1 MEFNIST
8 NILRDQDKNLN
19 YVVTPNATKIFER
32 IFCTENA
39 VQNSYTI
46 IGNYGTGKS
55 TFLWA
60 MEKNLLKEK
69 IYFSNK
75 LNSTIKSYQFLKIIG
90 DSTRLNFAFQKALK
104 LQTNATSRDIID
116 ELEKRRKLA
125 QKKKEAFVIIID
137 EFGKFLEY
145 INKNKEKNDLYL
157 LQLISEWVNDSEK
170 KSYFIITLHQSF
182 VSYSNSLDITEKLE
196 WEKIKGRFAE
206 LLFNEPVEQLLFFA
220 SQQLEK
226 ISIPSE
232 FELKFKQIIQVITD
246 SSLVAFNEKKSVGL
260 ANKLFPIDWL
270 SANILVQSLQRY
282 GQNERSLFTFLNEFN
297 RTQLNENIELF
308 NVSNVYDYLINNLSS
323 DIQNYNNPHRPQ
335 WMSCMRALE
344 RAELIFNDEYN
355 IASSIIK
362 TICLVNI
369 FCKTG
374 GTFNHDFTLK
384 YIELT
389 TSFDNKKID
398 SVLKKL
404 EKSGVIRFY
413 KHSNKINF
421 LEGTDIDIEQEL
433 TDISKEISMDF
444 SIADELV
451 KLINFPVENVKK
463 HSYER
468 GTPRYFEY
476 RILNDIDDVKMP
488 EGIIDGYINLVFNSK
503 IEEKRIEAI
512 VKKSDSYLFVLY
524 KNSEE
529 ISSEIFTI
537 SKYKLL
543 IQKFANDIN
552 ALKLLNE
559 ELQHH
564 INKLYWLV
572 TYNLYQE
579 TTGNIWFYK
588 GKKNEPI
595 TSRKHL
601 NNLLTDICDKE
612 YSKSPIIKNEL
623 FNRENLSAQINSAR
637 KLLMKQLLENENK
650 ESIGFAATKFP
661 PEKSIYL
668 SLIQQTGIHKQVN
681 GVYSLGEPNKDTSF
695 DSIWNASVK
704 FLNDSNNSKRNI
716 KDLYDL
722 LKEKPFKMKKGFIE
736 FWVPLFLIIKR
747 KEYGLFHE
755 TSGFISFLTNDI
767 LDLIHKA
774 PSNYYIKKYDV
785 EKNKDLLNLYKNLTN
800 ENTSEDEI
808 KMQLISIFRHFL
820 LLNNS
825 LNEFNKTTKG
835 ISLEA
840 QNLRTAIKE
849 AKDPEEALFVKF
861 PEALGYHFLNTRKP
875 SEEDLKKY
883 TSKIKIIAKEI
894 KESYIKLLKKIELV
908 ILESAEIKEPLD
920 FDNYSLKIKDKLN
933 GINKDLLSKEQKDFY
948 FFFNNFSSG
957 KDSWIESVSMAAL
970 GKPVEKILDNEIPLF
985 LNNLKVL
992 IKGLL
997 KSARIHNSKNN
1008 NIVLLECYYG
1018 DGKPSVEI
1026 EINVEAKKNESLKT
1040 ELLKKLEF
1048 LNPDE
1053 QKQILFELLKEI

>member
-374 GTFNHDFTLK
+374 GTFNHDFALK

-389 TSFDNKKID
+389 TSYDNKIID
-398 SVLKKL
+398 SVLNKL

-524 KNSEE
+524 KNSDE

-588 GKKNEPI
+588 GKKNDPI

-637 KLLMKQLLENENK
+637 KLLMKQLLENENQ

-695 DSIWNASVK
+695 DSLWNASVK

-716 KDLYDL
+716 KDLYDI

-747 KEYGLFHE
+747 KEFGLFHE

-835 ISLEA
+835 ICLEA

-883 TSKIKIIAKEI
+883 TGKIKIIAKEI
-894 KESYIKLLKKIELV
+894 KDSYKKLLEKIESV
-908 ILESAEIKEPLD
+908 IIESVEIKDTVE
-920 FDNYSLKIKDKLN
+920 FNEYSLTIKNKLN

-1018 DGKPSVEI
+1018 NGKPTVEI

-1040 ELLKKLEF
+1040 ELLKKLES